1 MNRERRRLPSWT
13 LGPAPA
19 ARPSARPDP
28 SPARSPLSVT
38 LIPVGRV
45 CLRIN
50 QPWGQ
55 VLQSS
60 ARRESALAGPS
71 SRPGELRA
79 GPQMEPGAALQVQLP
94 MGSSSHTAALPNCM
108 HSPGQRVR
116 KAQPLPLPGPHQASA
131 PWGGQQPGPSICLLS
146 ICPSTHH
153 SIPPPIAKCVFAGCS
168 QLRKDNV
175 VSATGVAAAAGVCPS
190 GGGLLAGGM
199 WAESRRR
206 NEGPPSAG
214 GDSTQETGQAGPVW
228 KGRRQR
234 GCRCGCQWVPSPG
247 CPTQPW
253 GSLPAPASSGL
264 RIWASVEGI
273 SCALSRGWE
282 LSGLG
287 SGS

>member
-1 MNRERRRLPSWT
+1 ME
-13 LGPAPA
+13 A
-19 ARPSARPDP
+19 
-28 SPARSPLSVT
+28 
-38 LIPVGRV
+38 
-45 CLRIN
+45 
-50 QPWGQ
+50 
-55 VLQSS
+55 
-60 ARRESALAGPS
+60 SALGGPS
-71 SRPGELRA
+71 SRPRELRA
-79 GPQMEPGAALQVQLP
+79 GPQMEPGAAPQVQLP
-94 MGSSSHTAALPNCM
+94 VGSPRKQYSNGSSGHTAALPNFM

-116 KAQPLPLPGPHQASA
+116 KAQPLPLPGPHQGSA

-175 VSATGVAAAAGVCPS
+175 VSATGVAAAAGVYPS

-214 GDSTQETGQAGPVW
+214 GGYSTQETGQAGPVW

-273 SCALSRGWE
+273 SCALP
-282 LSGLG
+282 GLG
-287 SGS
+287 AVWAGLWLLGLCSGNIQVTWSHRLFFSWR